1 MFQKTSS
8 FPLATVQ
15 LYRKIG
21 NGSSFVDKFLCVL
34 PKTALVLRKSG
45 EESNQKLK
53 NLQISPLLLWK
64 EEVL

>member
-8 FPLATVQ
+8 FLLATVQ
-15 LYRKIG
+15 LYKKIE

-45 EESNQKLK
+45 EENNQKLIK
-53 NLQISPLLLWK
+53 ATD
-64 EEVL
+64 